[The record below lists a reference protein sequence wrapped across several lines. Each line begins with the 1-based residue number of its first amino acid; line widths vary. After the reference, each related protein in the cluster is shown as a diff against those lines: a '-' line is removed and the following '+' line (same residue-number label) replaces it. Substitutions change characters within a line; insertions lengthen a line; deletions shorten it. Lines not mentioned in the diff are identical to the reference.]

1 MKTDGPSWQCW
12 QCPSYV
18 WQLGRGRAAVIHTGQ
33 TQHHNVS
40 TTSCCSTA
48 SKQMH
53 HCCPLENNVE
63 FIDCVQGRACP
74 SVSTKSAPSRGV
86 SGSKANT
93 WFLGPR
99 ESTSK
104 RFGGFYRVTLCYIH
118 PFNGPLSGTT
128 RVNRYQKG
136 KTNLDFTEARDS
148 ELHQLGHMQVC
159 TSIQT
164 DNHAS
169 IPPLSFLQAGCP
181 SCHPT
186 NSVKALKAYT
196 MLC

>member
-1 MKTDGPSWQCW
+1 M
-12 QCPSYV
+12 
-18 WQLGRGRAAVIHTGQ
+18 IHTGQ

-136 KTNLDFTEARDS
+136 KTNLDFTEAETVSCISWAICKSAPRSRQITTPASHHSVFYRPDA
-148 ELHQLGHMQVC
+148 LHATQP
-159 TSIQT
+159 T
-164 DNHAS
+164 AS
-169 IPPLSFLQAGCP
+169 K
-181 SCHPT
+181 H
-186 NSVKALKAYT
+186 
-196 MLC
+196 